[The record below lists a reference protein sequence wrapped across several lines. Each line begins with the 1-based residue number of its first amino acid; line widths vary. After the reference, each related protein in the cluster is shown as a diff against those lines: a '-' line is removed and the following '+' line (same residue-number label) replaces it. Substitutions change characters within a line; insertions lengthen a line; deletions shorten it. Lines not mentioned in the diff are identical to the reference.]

1 MKVGIIG
8 LGNIAQKAYLPVF
21 AGLEG
26 IELHLCTRSE
36 EKLDQLSEKYRF
48 QHVHKDVNDLIEAGI
63 DCAFVHSATSSHY
76 EIVKQLLENRIPV
89 YVDKPI
95 TDRIEETEEL
105 TTLAEQQEVLLM
117 TGFNRRFAPR
127 YQALKVVADSN
138 MIVMQKNRS
147 KQPGEA
153 RTFVYDDFIHVL
165 DTVRFLLDA
174 KIETMQVYPVWKGEL
189 LAALTVQLGAAG
201 KTATAIM
208 NRDSGVNE
216 EVVTVYAPDGKR
228 EVEQVTEWAHY
239 NGTDKTIARFSDWD
253 TTLYKRGFESII
265 HAFLAAVKDKTKEP
279 IDLWDAFETHRLAE
293 EILLK
298 LMD

>member
-21 AGLEG
+21 AGLRDV
-26 IELHLCTRSE
+26 ELHLCTRNK
-36 EKLDQLSEKYRF
+36 EKLNLLSEKYRF
-48 QHVHKDVNDLIEAGI
+48 QHVHEHVEELIASGI

-76 EIVKQLLENRIPV
+76 EIVKQLLERRIPV

-127 YQALKVVADSN
+127 YQALKEVADVN

-147 KQPGEA
+147 GQPGEA

-174 KIETMQVYPVWKGEL
+174 KVENMQVHPVWKGEL
-189 LAALTVQLGAAG
+189 LAALTVQFEAAG

-216 EVVTVYAPDGKR
+216 EVVAVYAPDGKR
-228 EVEQVTEWAHY
+228 VVEQVTEWTHY
-239 NGTDKTIARFSDWD
+239 SGTDKTACRFSDWD
-253 TTLYKRGFESII
+253 TTLYKRGFEPII
-265 HAFLAAVKDKTKEP
+265 QAFLAAVRDGEKEP